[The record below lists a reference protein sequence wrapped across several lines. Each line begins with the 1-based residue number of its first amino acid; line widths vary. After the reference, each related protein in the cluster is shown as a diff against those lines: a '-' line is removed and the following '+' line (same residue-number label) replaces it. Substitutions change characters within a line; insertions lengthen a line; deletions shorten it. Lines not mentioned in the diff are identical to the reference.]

1 MASVCDGAAMIHCKC
16 QITEADLRRRRP
28 HHLIAGGTSPWR
40 LYQIRAVFEAQAAYD
55 GSSGLALARWAAP
68 EITVCDLGLP
78 GGIDGYA
85 VARACRRQPAL
96 QRTRVIAISGYS
108 RPEDHAKAKEAGFDW
123 LLSKP
128 ITFDTLDALLR
139 EMAPVS

>member
-1 MASVCDGAAMIHCKC
+1 M
-16 QITEADLRRRRP
+16 
-28 HHLIAGGTSPWR
+28 
-40 LYQIRAVFEAQAAYD
+40 AYD
-55 GSSGLALARWAAP
+55 GSSGLALAP

-96 QRTRVIAISGYS
+96 QRIRVIAISGYS

-123 LLSKP
+123 LLPKP
-128 ITFDTLDALLR
+128 ITFDTHDALLR